1 MNKIDY
7 KKELA
12 QLYNPSTKEPSVV
25 DVPTMS
31 FLTVDGAGDPNT
43 EPAYQSAVEAL
54 YAVSYTLKFMV
65 KKGTAGV
72 DYGVMPLE
80 GLWWVDDITEFSYDD
95 RRNWRWTMMIMQ
107 PEMIT
112 SEMVDQAKTEVTR
125 KKGLDLSSL
134 RYEKLDE
141 GRAAQIMH
149 LGPYSAEPPTIERL
163 HAFIAAQGLEI
174 NGKHHEI
181 YLSDP
186 RRIAPEKMKTII
198 RYPVGDKEEG
208 SIGR

>member
-1 MNKIDY
+1 MAKIDY

-12 QLYNPSTKEPSVV
+12 QLYNPSAKQPSLV
-25 DVPTMS
+25 DVPPMTYLM
-31 FLTVDGAGDPNT
+31 VDGTGDPNT
-43 EPAYQSAVEAL
+43 VPAYQSAVEAL

-65 KKGTAGV
+65 KKGPTGV

-80 GLWWVDDITEFSYDD
+80 GLWWVDDLTQFSYDD
-95 RRNWRWTMMIMQ
+95 RRHWRWTMMLMQ
-107 PEMIT
+107 PEIVT
-112 SEMVDQAKTEVTR
+112 REMVDKAKAEVTK
-125 KKGLDLSSL
+125 KKGLDLSLSSL
-134 RYEKLDE
+134 RFEGLNE

-163 HAFIAAQGLEI
+163 HGFITAQGLHI

-186 RRIAPEKMKTII
+186 RRVAPEKMKTVL
-198 RYPVGDKEEG
+198 RYPVTN
-208 SIGR
+208 